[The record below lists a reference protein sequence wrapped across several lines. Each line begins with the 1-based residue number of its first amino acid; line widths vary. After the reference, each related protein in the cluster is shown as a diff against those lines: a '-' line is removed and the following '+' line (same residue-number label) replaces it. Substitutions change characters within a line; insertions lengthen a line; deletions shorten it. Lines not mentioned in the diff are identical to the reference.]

1 MRLRS
6 VAIAVISFLLVL
18 VLLAGGGALWVMSQD
33 YRSLAERKGSEALG
47 RKVTI
52 GALSIGWGD
61 PLTIEIR
68 DLRVA
73 NAPWGT
79 RPEMTRCGRSRPA

>member
-6 VAIAVISFLLVL
+6 VAVAIISILLVL
-18 VLLAGGGALWVMSQD
+18 VLLAGGGVLWLINQD
-33 YRSLAERKGSEALG
+33 YRSLAESKGSEALG

-52 GALSIGWGD
+52 GALQIGWGD

-79 RPEMTRCGRSRPA
+79 RPEMVTL